1 MRFSEYFRLHKNKI
15 FAVGFAA
22 LSLAIFFAYY
32 GVELGFNGLAFF
44 TSNPFE
50 IWNCIIVLIAY
61 FTIFYC
67 NVTNDAA
74 AYRGIIMFLFLIVF
88 SQILN
93 LFPNLMIL
101 FLNFATLDPAII
113 AFTILEAVFLIGQV
127 VVGVFLYLRVQGYR
141 MMRYHDFRKIRLLS
155 ILFSAALILSL
166 GFSIGVLAYGVT
178 FSTPLDAFL
187 FYFLLFALPV
197 SEALMSVSVIFTLER
212 LRRY

>member
-1 MRFSEYFRLHKNKI
+1 MNFPQYFRLHKNKI

-22 LSLAIFFAYY
+22 LSLALFFAYY

-44 TSNPFE
+44 TSDPFA

-74 AYRGIIMFLFLIVF
+74 AYRGIIMFLFMIVF

-93 LFPNLMIL
+93 LFPSLAIL
-101 FLNFATLDPAII
+101 FFNFATLDPAII
-113 AFTILEAVFLIGQV
+113 AFTILEAAFLIGQV
-127 VVGVFLYLRVQGYR
+127 VVGVFLYIRVQGYR
-141 MMRYHDFRKIRLLS
+141 MMRYSDFRKIRLLA
-155 ILFSAALILSL
+155 ILFTVALALSL
-166 GFSIGVLAYGVT
+166 SFSIATLAFGVT

-187 FYFLLFALPV
+187 FYFILFALPL
-197 SEALMSVSVIFTLER
+197 SELLMSASVIFTLER

>member
-1 MRFSEYFRLHKNKI
+1 M
-15 FAVGFAA
+15 
-22 LSLAIFFAYY
+22 
-32 GVELGFNGLAFF
+32 
-44 TSNPFE
+44 
-50 IWNCIIVLIAY
+50 
-61 FTIFYC
+61 
-67 NVTNDAA
+67 TNDAA
-74 AYRGIIMFLFLIVF
+74 AYRGIIMFLFMIVF

-101 FLNFATLDPAII
+101 FSNFATLDPAII